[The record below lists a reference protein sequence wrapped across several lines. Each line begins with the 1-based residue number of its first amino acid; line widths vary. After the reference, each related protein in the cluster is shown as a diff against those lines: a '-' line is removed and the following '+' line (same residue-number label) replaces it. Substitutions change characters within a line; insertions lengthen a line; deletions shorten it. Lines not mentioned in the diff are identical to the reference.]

1 MNSAEIL
8 SPTQIDSFDSDGF
21 LVIEGAADST
31 RRGALLEAIGR
42 IQAAFDPSA
51 HQSVFTTG
59 DADRGRDEVFF
70 RSAEGIEYFLEEDA
84 LDADGTLT
92 RPLDRAI
99 NKLGHALHDLDP
111 TLGDFARLPLFSRG
125 LRDLGLEHPVL
136 WQSMV
141 IFKQPE
147 IGGAVRWHQDASYL
161 YTEPASV
168 VGAWLALEDA
178 TRDNGC
184 LLVEPGGHRSPL
196 RERYRVDWSTRN
208 GVLETLDE
216 TPWPSEDEGLALE
229 VPAGS
234 LVLFHDH
241 LPHASAAN
249 HSLRRR
255 TALTFHFAD
264 AESRWAEDNWLQ
276 RPTLPPFRI

>member
-1 MNSAEIL
+1 MAEAHTL
-8 SPTQIDSFDSDGF
+8 TTAQIKAFRESGYVVLGD
-21 LVIEGAADST
+21 AAGLDQRT
-31 RRGALLEAIGR
+31 RLLEAIGR
-42 IQAAFDPSA
+42 LQAAFDPSS
-51 HQSVFTTG
+51 HQSVFSTG
-59 DADRGRDEVFF
+59 DEDRGRDEVFF
-70 RSAEGIEYFLEEDA
+70 RSAERIEYFLEEDA
-84 LDADGTLT
+84 MDSGGALA

-111 TLGDFARLPLFSRG
+111 TLGDFARQPLFARA
-125 LRDLGLEHPVL
+125 LRDLGLRAPVL

-161 YTEPASV
+161 YTEPTSV
-168 VGAWLALEDA
+168 IGAWLALEDA
-178 TRDNGC
+178 TRENGC
-184 LLVEPGGHRSPL
+184 LLVQPGGHRTPL
-196 RERYRVDWSTRN
+196 RERYRVDWRSRS
-208 GVLETLDE
+208 GRLETLDD
-216 TPWPSEDEGLALE
+216 TPWPGADEGVALE

-249 HSLRRR
+249 RSPRRR

-264 AESRWAEDNWLQ
+264 ARSHWAEDNWLQ
-276 RPTLPPFRI
+276 RPTLPDFRI

>member
-1 MNSAEIL
+1 MTDTPIL
-8 SPTQIDSFDSDGF
+8 SATQIQAYEDHGY
-21 LVIEGAADST
+21 LVIEGAADSA
-31 RRGALLEAIGR
+31 RREALLAAIGR
-42 IQAAFDPSA
+42 IQHDFDPSV
-51 HQSVFTTG
+51 HQSVFSTG
-59 DADRGRDEVFF
+59 DADQGRDEVFF
-70 RSAEGIEYFLEEDA
+70 RSAERIEYFLE
-84 LDADGTLT
+84 
-92 RPLDRAI
+92 DRAI

-111 TLGDFARLPLFSRG
+111 TLGDFARLPLFSEG
-125 LRDLGLEHPVL
+125 LRELGLSHPVL

-178 TRDNGC
+178 TRENGC
-184 LLVEPGGHRSPL
+184 LLVQPGGHRSPL
-196 RERYRVDWSTRN
+196 RERYRVDWSTRT
-208 GVLETLDE
+208 GRLETLDE
-216 TPWPSEDEGLALE
+216 TPWPSTGEALALE

-249 HSLRRR
+249 HSPRRR
-255 TALTFHFAD
+255 TALTLHFAD
-264 AESRWAEDNWLQ
+264 AKSRWAEDNWLQ
-276 RPTLPPFRI
+276 RPALPPFRL